1 MGKKKKITLA
11 MANKLKNLKGS
22 KGQIK
27 VGGDM
32 ESTLK
37 RLGITAADLLKIN
50 A

>member
-1 MGKKKKITLA
+1 MGKKITLA

-22 KGQIK
+22 GGTIK

-32 ESTLK
+32 KKTLD
-37 RLGITAADLLKIN
+37 RLGITAADLLKIK